1 MQGLAQTTALWR
13 KGRAVPAYFMRL
25 PCYAGTFVSLSWEA
39 VPYLRKMYGRTGWN
53 PYVCIWGYPKFG
65 IAVLM
70 MIPLIADGTLQRLT
84 SYESHNG
91 RRLITGILFGIALVF
106 VFLYFHQMCVG
117 IAGSILKW
125 IGWNPVTVDEIM
137 KRFLP

>member
-1 MQGLAQTTALWR
+1 MGI
-13 KGRAVPAYFMRL
+13 GI
-25 PCYAGTFVSLSWEA
+25 
-39 VPYLRKMYGRTGWN
+39 
-53 PYVCIWGYPKFG
+53 VCIWGYPKFG

-137 KRFLP
+137 KRFLLDFGTGC